1 MALPKAAQKQLKAA
15 EELHAAAYAEEATP
29 EAQNDDTPADPI
41 ADDAGESTPPAAE
54 GGGTL
59 SEVQGAEGGDAPP
72 AEGPKE
78 GTVDFWKHKYDVLQG
93 KYNAEVP
100 RLQQQNDGLT
110 GRINDLEAQMANFAT
125 QIAEPGETITPSTL
139 LTDEER
145 EDYGDDM
152 IAVVKKAAREEF
164 EPMIATLQQENGQLR
179 ALLGGMQEQTVQ
191 SARDTMLSTLDTE
204 QANWREL
211 NQNPEFLGWLENVDP
226 YNGMKRLDML
236 RQAFEGNNT
245 TRVLA
250 FFKGFLNEN
259 AAYAP
264 TPTPSPAA
272 EPQVNLD
279 TLVAPGRATE
289 GGEARAQEGAP
300 QGRTWSGAEIKQF
313 YADVNRGVYRNNPE
327 EQARLENDL
336 FLAQPQGRIVP

>member
-1 MALPKAAQKQLKAA
+1 MALPKAAQRQLKAA
-15 EELHAAAYAEEATP
+15 EDMHAAAYAEETP
-29 EAQNDDTPADPI
+29 TELPNGDEKTDDLPGSEAASPPADP
-41 ADDAGESTPPAAE
+41 TPQTTVP
-54 GGGTL
+54 
-59 SEVQGAEGGDAPP
+59 EVPPEEGGDQTPTD
-72 AEGPKE
+72 GPKE
-78 GTVDFWKHKYDVLQG
+78 TTVDFWKHKYEVLQG

-100 RLQQQNDGLT
+100 RLQQANDGLT
-110 GRINDLEAQMANFAT
+110 GRLGELEMQMSQLSSQLAA
-125 QIAEPGETITPSTL
+125 PGEPVTPSTL

-152 IAVVKKAAREEF
+152 ISVVKKAAREEF
-164 EPMIATLQQENGQLR
+164 EPVVAQLQQENGQLR
-179 ALLGGMQEQTVQ
+179 TLLGGMQEKSAV
-191 SARDTMLSTLDTE
+191 SARDGMLSKLDAE
-204 QANWREL
+204 QSNWREL

-264 TPTPSPAA
+264 TPTPNPSA

-300 QGRTWSGAEIKQF
+300 QGRTWSSAEIKQF
-313 YADVNRGVYRNNPE
+313 YSDVNRGVYRNNPD